1 LKSLLILSFI
11 LSSGRSRQPPN
22 ATRQESA
29 VAPKASS
36 RYVVF
41 ALSIMVG
48 YWAAAILA
56 VLFDAGLAIVWRALL
71 VGSIVGATELFVR
84 LRNRP

>member
-1 LKSLLILSFI
+1 
-11 LSSGRSRQPPN
+11 
-22 ATRQESA
+22 
-29 VAPKASS
+29 
-36 RYVVF
+36 
-41 ALSIMVG
+41 MVG

-84 LRNRP
+84 LRNRL